1 MSIKGISG
9 AMQQASQ
16 VAQTMQKPAETERS
30 FGDFLKNCL
39 NEVNKLQVEA
49 DQSIEDL
56 ATGKTSNVHETMIAL
71 EKADVSFHL
80 MMQVRGKILDAY
92 KEVIKIPV

>member
-1 MSIKGISG
+1 MAIKGIAG
-9 AMQQASQ
+9 AMPQASQ
-16 VAQTMQKPAETERS
+16 VAQAMKKPAEVESS

-39 NEVNKLQVEA
+39 DEVNKLQVEA